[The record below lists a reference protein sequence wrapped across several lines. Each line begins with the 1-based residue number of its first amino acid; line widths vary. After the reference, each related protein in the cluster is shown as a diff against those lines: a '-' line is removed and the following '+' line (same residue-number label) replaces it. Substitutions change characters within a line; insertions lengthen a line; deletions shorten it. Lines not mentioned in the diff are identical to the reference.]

1 MKKGTKIALWSI
13 GGLAVATGL
22 FFGVR
27 AIIRATKPNGGG
39 IVPPPPPPNPPPV
52 TPVEPPVKEEP
63 KIRGG
68 SFPIRYGDRGPHVEA
83 WQKAINKW
91 DDDWCSWS
99 SCHGGTWRSKIVVDG
114 VFGEQTALYT
124 NCHYPSTD
132 CALCPLY
139 GAGSTYPVGSA
150 DYSQCK
156 VTWDKFKSVV
166 GSSTANKY
174 KNFSGAG
181 YSNANGG
188 GRVNTHYN
196 GSCCEWCQDLS
207 MGRAI
212 GNVPPE
218 GCSDWMCGNTEWCP
232 DTKPL
237 VPGRPSGR
245 PGLAPGFNGINEEKF
260 SNYVYTQAEGD
271 SVCAGAFGGGS
282 TMVGYDCSP
291 DANGTT
297 ETCTVECSN
306 GMSVPVSVTGL
317 LEAAPTRF
325 TDNRGGRGKSKP
337 NTLKR
342 FSGELSDDDYLNM
355 LKGFRG

>member
-1 MKKGTKIALWSI
+1 MEKGTKIALWSI

-22 FFGVR
+22 FFGIR

-39 IVPPPPPPNPPPV
+39 IVPPPPPPNPTPTPPTV
-52 TPVEPPVKEEP
+52 TEPPVKKEP
-63 KIRGG
+63 KVRGG
-68 SFPIRYGDRGPHVEA
+68 SFPIRFGDRGPHVEA

-99 SCHGGTWRSKIVVDG
+99 ACHGGTWRSKITVDG

-132 CALCPLY
+132 CALCPL
-139 GAGSTYPVGSA
+139 GSTYPLGSA
-150 DYSQCK
+150 DYSKCK

-181 YSNANGG
+181 YSNANGE

-196 GSCCEWCQDLS
+196 GNCCEWCQDLS
-207 MGRAI
+207 MGRAV

-245 PGLAPGFNGINEEKF
+245 PGLAPGF
-260 SNYVYTQAEGD
+260 T
-271 SVCAGAFGGGS
+271 
-282 TMVGYDCSP
+282 
-291 DANGTT
+291 GTPSAT
-297 ETCTVECSN
+297 
-306 GMSVPVSVTGL
+306 
-317 LEAAPTRF
+317 
-325 TDNRGGRGKSKP
+325 
-337 NTLKR
+337 TLKR